1 MKKYIKG
8 VWVCLLAVGISVF
21 TGCAHQLNVK
31 NLNMYRNTSLA
42 TLEKPMKIGIV
53 AETSTM
59 EGKRFVK
66 AIADSLAKYNINA
79 TTAVMN
85 NRSNL
90 DVVATISIDSEYK
103 GSGWNFLIDW
113 PGFLI
118 FTPAWHGYVYE
129 IDHNFTVLLAN
140 GSSGKKID
148 SFNIPVN
155 FDIRHAAINRTWVE
169 LGWLEFG
176 IIPFVG
182 GIFHISYDSN
192 VTPVAH
198 EKVSPVIADYMA
210 QEIADRLR
218 GIEMNSIQQ

>member
-1 MKKYIKG
+1 MKNCIRITKVCFLVAG
-8 VWVCLLAVGISVF
+8 VSIF

-31 NLNMYRNTSLA
+31 NLDMYRNTSLA
-42 TLEKPMKIGIV
+42 TLESPMRLGIV
-53 AETSTM
+53 TDSPKI

-66 AIADSLAKYNINA
+66 EIADSLSKYNVRA

-90 DVVATISIDSEYK
+90 DVVATISVDSEYK

-129 IDHNFTVLLAN
+129 IDHNFTVLLTE

-148 SFNIPVN
+148 SFHIPVEL
-155 FDIRHAAINRTWVE
+155 DIRHAAINRTWVE